1 MPSSPGEA
9 TPRVPRNL
17 IPRFRPTARLIVLD
31 PGDRLLLFEFRASDG
46 STFWLT
52 PGGGIHRGESVEAA
66 AVRELAEET
75 GYAVTEAGLGPVVA
89 TRAGL
94 WRSAYSG
101 RIVFGADT
109 FFLVRVTGTAVS
121 ADGHEDH
128 EREIIAGHRW
138 WSAAELREAAEDI
151 RPPGIAGLV
160 ASLLAD
166 GLPPRPVR
174 LPWRDLR

>member
-1 MPSSPGEA
+1 MQSSPGGTA
-9 TPRVPRNL
+9 PRITLPV
-17 IPRFRPTARLIVLD
+17 PRFRPTARLLLLD
-31 PGDRLLLFEFRASDG
+31 PDDRLLLFEFRANDG

-52 PGGGIHRGESVEAA
+52 PGGGVHRGETVEAA

-101 RIVFGADT
+101 RLVLGTDA
-109 FFLVRVTGTAVS
+109 FFLVRAAGTAVS
-121 ADGHEDH
+121 TDGHEDY
-128 EREIIAGHRW
+128 ERDIIAGHRW
-138 WSAAELREAAEDI
+138 WSVPELRAAAEDI
-151 RPPGIAGLV
+151 RPPGIADLV

-166 GLPPRPVR
+166 GRPARPVR

>member
-1 MPSSPGEA
+1 MRSSSGEA
-9 TPRVPRNL
+9 TPPAPRNL
-17 IPRFRPTARLIVLD
+17 IPRFRPTARLLVLD
-31 PGDRLLLFEFRASDG
+31 PGDRLLLFEFRAGDG
-46 STFWLT
+46 SSFWLT

-75 GYAVTEAGLGPVVA
+75 GYLVTEAALGPAVA

-109 FFLVRVTGTAVS
+109 FFLVRVAGTAVS

-128 EREIIAGHRW
+128 EREIIAGYRW

-151 RPPGIAGLV
+151 RPPGIANLV
-160 ASLLAD
+160 TSLLA
-166 GLPPRPVR
+166 GGPPSKPVR
-174 LPWRDLR
+174 LPWRAWR

>member
-1 MPSSPGEA
+1 M
-9 TPRVPRNL
+9 
-17 IPRFRPTARLIVLD
+17 LD
-31 PGDRLLLFEFRASDG
+31 PGDRLLLFEFRGSGG

-75 GYAVTEAGLGPVVA
+75 GYSVTEAGLGPVVA

-101 RIVFGADT
+101 RLVFGADT
-109 FFLVRVTGTAVS
+109 FFLIRVSGAAVS

-138 WSAAELREAAEDI
+138 WSTAELHKAAEDI
-151 RPPGIAGLV
+151 RPPGIADLV

-166 GLPPRPVR
+166 GLPFRPVR
-174 LPWRDLR
+174 LPWHDLR